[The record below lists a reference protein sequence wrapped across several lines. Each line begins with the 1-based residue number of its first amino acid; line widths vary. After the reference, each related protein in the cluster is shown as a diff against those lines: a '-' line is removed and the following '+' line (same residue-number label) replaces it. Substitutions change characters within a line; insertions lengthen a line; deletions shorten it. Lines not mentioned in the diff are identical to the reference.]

1 MGVFDYYQTK
11 IKLRKLGTHTKYTK
25 SQLRLDPDK
34 MLDSDRN
41 EYDHI
46 GGKSTSL
53 NNLPATDLR
62 SSVLAGQN
70 NQGKQPRSSLIL

>member
-11 IKLRKLGTHTKYTK
+11 IKLRKLGTHSKYTK
-25 SQLRLDPDK
+25 SQLRVVDPDK
-34 MLDSDRN
+34 ILDSDRN

-53 NNLPATDLR
+53 NNLPATDLT

-70 NQGKQPRSSLIL
+70 YQGN